1 MFELLEITT
10 YGRPNMSLSPASG
23 TSLCLLAIH
32 PHETI
37 HTHGRRYLPTLTPAS
52 MHEHAR
58 THYTLRAR
66 KQAQA
71 KDAHEHTHTHA
82 RTHTRKHTHT
92 HTHTHPTR
100 SQTRRNPS
108 GEVTRG
114 LCTMRAHCSTPA
126 HATSRTRHT
135 QSEYERCAVCVCV
148 CVCVPCV

>member
-82 RTHTRKHTHT
+82 EGNTHICTSSPTHNTRPHPRARTLNTSTCTHGRTYSERAPTHTRPP
-92 HTHTHPTR
+92 THPNT
-100 SQTRRNPS
+100 
-108 GEVTRG
+108 
-114 LCTMRAHCSTPA
+114 LTPA
-126 HATSRTRHT
+126 RTHPHT
-135 QSEYERCAVCVCV
+135 ERERA
-148 CVCVPCV
+148 PLIT